1 MQTGPA
7 ILPSIPGGAIEEK
20 TMQPWKGTPKPAMTS
35 SKPAVTG
42 NKPSTSSAK
51 PAQSSCCQ
59 PSAKK
64 PTTKK

>member
-1 MQTGPA
+1 
-7 ILPSIPGGAIEEK
+7 
-20 TMQPWKGTPKPAMTS
+20 MQPWKGTPKPAMTS
-35 SKPAVTG
+35 NKPAVTG